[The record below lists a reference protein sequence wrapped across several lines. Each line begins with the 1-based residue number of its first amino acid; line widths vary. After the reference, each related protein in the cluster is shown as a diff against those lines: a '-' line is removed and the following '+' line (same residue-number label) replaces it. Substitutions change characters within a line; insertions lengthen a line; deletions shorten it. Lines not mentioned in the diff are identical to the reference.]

1 MQNLKNANSD
11 GTAFQPV
18 YSEVRTFDTN
28 KKASGKWIVKK
39 DLSPTAYTITLQG
52 RTAPTQPWVTVDQIT
67 ETTSPDP
74 FAASDVAERDVV
86 LWPQMR
92 TVAEGVTVNGAVT
105 AFTPLHQDVVYTPQ
119 YLNDDVGQGLYAAQA
134 WQDLNIFTPVG
145 YSPSGGWPVV
155 VFTLNSGFNQGTAQT
170 SIGDLSFLFKLL
182 EAGFAVVSV
191 GMTGRNSVPVPPTG
205 ETPFLR
211 SPSAASVASEV
222 NYKAQY
228 DVQFAVQWVRAYGS
242 EYGLNTSFVTTYGDS
257 GGGYYALYP
266 ALAYDAQDLSSDD
279 PIRQQSSVPDAV
291 MADRAPCWWPG
302 YDTSIGSAS
311 PSSEMFSTGGVTG
324 GSATP
329 APTFGAANAAEL
341 RNTSPAVLMYDEA
354 QTPGI
359 RERIARLPMFF
370 GAPSDGPPSGQ
381 PQGTPPV
388 LGYSFLVGPVL
399 STGETQLYQN
409 PAAFADPAL
418 QGSPGSGLQQPHMTF
433 ESLLMMYRLRSL
445 SRALGDKVGGEYW
458 HDQHSELW
466 YTNNTLNSANDYT
479 NWGGAVGA
487 HNATLVTGQRTND
500 APVFLRTGKMIDWLK
515 RTFTSLQSYPTP
527 QFLPTFNDWL
537 Y

>member
-39 DLSPTAYTITLQG
+39 DLSPTAYTVTLQG

-67 ETTSPDP
+67 QATSPDP

-105 AFTPLHQDVVYTPQ
+105 AFTPLHQNVVYTPQ

-134 WQDLNIFTPVG
+134 WQVLNIFTPVG
-145 YSPSGGWPVV
+145 YSPSGGWPAV

-191 GMTGRNSVPVPPTG
+191 AMTGRDSSTPTG

-211 SPSAASVASEV
+211 SPSAASVESEV

-279 PIRQQSSVPDAV
+279 PVRQQSSVPDAV
-291 MADRAPCWWPG
+291 MADRSPCWWPG
-302 YDTSIGSAS
+302 YDKSIGGGN
-311 PSSEMFSTGGVTG
+311 PSSGMFSANGATG

-329 APTFGAANAAEL
+329 AATFGAASAAEL
-341 RNTSPAVLMYDEA
+341 RNTSPAALMYDEA

-370 GAPSDGPPSGQ
+370 GAPSDGTLPASN
-381 PQGTPPV
+381 
-388 LGYSFLVGPVL
+388 YSFLVAPVVSSGE
-399 STGETQLYQN
+399 STLYQN
-409 PAAFADPAL
+409 PGGFADPTLVGAA
-418 QGSPGSGLQQPHMTF
+418 GFGLSQAHMTF

-466 YTNNTLNSANDYT
+466 YTNNTGSSANDYT
-479 NWGGAVGA
+479 NWGDTWGAL
-487 HNATLVTGQRTND
+487 NATLVTGQRTNA
-500 APVFLRTGKMIDWLK
+500 APDFLRTGKMIDWLK

>member
-1 MQNLKNANSD
+1 MQNLQNANSS

-18 YSEVRTFDTN
+18 YSEVRHFDTN
-28 KKASGKWIVKK
+28 KKATGKWVVKK

-52 RTAPTQPWVTVDQIT
+52 RTASTQPWVTVDQIT
-67 ETTSPDP
+67 QATSPDP

-92 TVAEGVTVNGAVT
+92 TVAEGITANVAVT
-105 AFTPLHQDVVYTPQ
+105 TYAPLHQDVVYTPQ
-119 YLNDDVGQGLYAAQA
+119 YLNDDVAQGLYAAQA

-155 VFTLNSGFNQGTAQT
+155 VFTLNSGFNQGAAQT

-191 GMTGRNSVPVPPTG
+191 GITGRNSRTPPG
-205 ETPFLR
+205 ENPIIR
-211 SPSAASVASEV
+211 SPSAASVESEV

-228 DVQFAVQWVRAYGS
+228 DAQFAVQWVRAYGS

-291 MADRAPCWWPG
+291 MADRSPCWWPA
-302 YDTSIGSAS
+302 YDKNIGNGN
-311 PSSEMFSTGGVTG
+311 PSSGMFSTGGATG
-324 GSATP
+324 AGATP
-329 APTFGAANAAEL
+329 ALSFGVASADEL
-341 RNTSPAVLMYDEA
+341 RDTSPAHLMYDEA

-370 GAPSDGPPSGQ
+370 GAPSDGTLPAS
-381 PQGTPPV
+381 
-388 LGYSFLVGPVL
+388 GYSFLVVPVL
-399 STGETQLYQN
+399 SAGETSLYQN
-409 PAAFADPAL
+409 PAAFADPLLVGVA
-418 QGSPGSGLQQPHMTF
+418 GVGLSQAHMTF

-466 YTNNTLNSANDYT
+466 YTNNTGSSANDYT
-479 NWGGAVGA
+479 NWGGAYGA
-487 HNATLVTGQRTND
+487 LNATLVTGQRTNA
-500 APVFLRTGKMIDWLK
+500 APDFLRTGKMIDWLK

-527 QFLPTFNDWL
+527 GFLPTFNDWL